1 MRIPVS
7 TYRLQFTPSF
17 GFKEGRGIMEYLSWL
32 GISDI
37 YASPIFKAKKGSL
50 HGYDVVDP
58 NQLNP
63 EVGAMRDF
71 EELTHEVKRLG
82 MGWIQDYVPNHM
94 AFDTENQMLMHV
106 LENGQGSEYYD
117 FFDIEW
123 NYPFEPS
130 ISGQVLAPFLGGL
143 YGETLE
149 KGEIQLRYDEGG
161 FSINYYNLR
170 FPLLIET
177 YADVLTHNHGLKKL
191 KKKLGRF
198 HLDFLKLLGILY
210 ILKTLAL
217 KEEDSDRADQV
228 LFIKR
233 MLWELY
239 TTNEDVRK
247 VIDEDIR
254 LLNGQKG
261 NPESFGPLDALL
273 SKQLFRL
280 SFWKVANE
288 EINYRRFFNI
298 NELISLKIGEK
309 QVFSSFHLLIL
320 GLLRDERFTGLR
332 VDHLDGLYNPMEYLE
347 RLREETGE
355 TYLIVEKILN
365 LKEELL
371 SSWPVQGT
379 TGYDFLNHLN
389 ELFCE
394 RKNKKRFQQIYS
406 ELTGLNIPY
415 ERLLYEKKKLII
427 EKNMAG
433 DVDGLARL
441 LKRVSIKDRYGS
453 DITLN
458 SIKKAIVE
466 LLALFPIYRTYISY
480 KTFNTTDR
488 FYITETIRKARKKE
502 PDLVYEFNFIE
513 KFLLL
518 AFRDS
523 QTDEEKKEWI
533 NFTMRFQ
540 QLTGPLMAKGLEDTT
555 FYVYNRL
562 LSLNEVGGDPSR
574 FGITAEEFHDFN
586 QKRASVW
593 PYSLSATATHD
604 TKRGEDARA
613 RINVLSEIPAEWERK
628 VKLWSKMNKAK
639 KPMVGNI
646 NVPDRNDE
654 YFLYQTILG
663 AFPFDESEK
672 ADFTRRL
679 KAYIIKA
686 IREAKVH
693 TAWIEPDTEYENAF
707 TSFIE
712 EILEPSEQNPFL
724 KDFLLFHRK
733 IAFYGIFNSLSQ
745 TLIKITSP
753 GVPDF
758 YQGTEL
764 WDFNFVD
771 PDNRRPVDFEK
782 RKELLKELLREV
794 ISDQLSVGKKVI
806 SYQLSVIS
814 KDSEKKV
821 VSDQLSGEKKVIS
834 DQLSVGKKVISDQL
848 SGEKKVISDQ
858 LSVISKDNIYQP
870 ASDNSEKLKTDNFK
884 LKTDNFS
891 SIQQPI
897 PDNSEKLKTENFKLK
912 TSLAGDI
919 AGSIDKLLA
928 TKEDGR
934 IKLFLT
940 WRALRARG
948 KNKDIFQQ
956 GDYLPLN
963 GGGKFKDHII
973 AFARRVPK
981 DRLNTENSAMANRKN
996 SWAITIAPRFLTSII
1011 KENEYPL
1018 GRDVWRDTYV
1028 TLPKGSPS
1036 LWKDAITGQIIESDQ
1051 TLRIGDVLN
1060 YFPAA
1065 LLISGKENE

>member
-17 GFKEGRGIMEYLSWL
+17 GFKEGRGIIEYLSWL

-63 EVGAMRDF
+63 EVGAMKDF

-82 MGWIQDYVPNHM
+82 MGWIQDFVPNHM

-130 ISGQVLAPFLGGL
+130 ISGRVLAPFLGGL

-149 KGEIQLRYDEGG
+149 KAEIQLRYDEGG

-170 FPLLIET
+170 FPLLIES

-261 NPESFGPLDALL
+261 NPESFGPLDDLL

-347 RLREETGE
+347 RLREETGD

-415 ERLLYEKKKLII
+415 ERLLYEEKRLII

-441 LKRVSIKDRYGS
+441 LKRISIKDRYGS

-574 FGITAEEFHDFN
+574 FGITAQEFHDFN

-613 RINVLSEIPAEWERK
+613 RINVLSEIPAEWERN

-654 YFLYQTILG
+654 YFLYQTLIG

-707 TSFIE
+707 ASFIE
-712 EILEPSEQNPFL
+712 EILVPSEQNPFL
-724 KDFLLFHRK
+724 KEFLLFHRK
-733 IAFYGIFNSLSQ
+733 VAFYGIFNSLSQ

-782 RKELLKELLREV
+782 RKELLKEV
-794 ISDQLSVGKKVI
+794 ISDQLSVGNTVI
-806 SYQLSVIS
+806 SDQLSVIS

-821 VSDQLSGEKKVIS
+821 IS
-834 DQLSVGKKVISDQL
+834 DQVSE
-848 SGEKKVISDQ
+848 EKTVISDQ

-870 ASDNSEKLKTDNFK
+870 ASDNSEKLKTDNF
-884 LKTDNFS
+884 
-891 SIQQPI
+891 
-897 PDNSEKLKTENFKLK
+897 ELK
-912 TSLAGDI
+912 TSL
-919 AGSIDKLLA
+919 IDKLLS
-928 TKEDGR
+928 TKEDGK
-934 IKLFLT
+934 IKLFLI
-940 WRALRARG
+940 WRALKARG
-948 KNKDIFQQ
+948 ENKDIFQQ

-963 GGGKFKDHII
+963 RGGKFKDHII
-973 AFARRVPK
+973 AFARRAPK
-981 DRLNTENSAMANRKN
+981 DRLDTANSAMANRKN

-1011 KENEYPL
+1011 KENGYPL
-1018 GRDVWRDTYV
+1018 GRDVWRDTYL

-1036 LWKDAITGQIIESDQ
+1036 LWKDAITGLVIESDQ
-1051 TLRIGDVLN
+1051 TLRIGDVFK
-1060 YFPAA
+1060 YFPSA